1 MPKDKNTCVYVVKQF
16 QPQEGYNGEIIY
28 TYTNEEDAVQAA
40 RNLNKTYGKNCI
52 FNMDGDYEQSLD
64 EENCHF
70 YLVEACVIDDYI
82 PEQEKYY
89 NYFVIKA
96 GWDFIGEN
104 DTIVEH
110 IDKAMKFNTW
120 DEARSMIKVLE
131 SLNIAEEKGP
141 LYIQGVDK
149 YYYE

>member
-1 MPKDKNTCVYVVKQF
+1 MKKKQTVYMVKQY
-16 QPQEGYNGEIIY
+16 QPTQGYNGDTIY
-28 TYTNEEDAVQAA
+28 IFSNEEEAVDVA
-40 RNLNKTYGKNCI
+40 RDLNKTYGNKCI
-52 FNMDGDYEQSLD
+52 FTMEGDYVESLD

-70 YLVEACVIDDYI
+70 YLVEPTIVDMKYVK
-82 PEQEKYY
+82 EGKYY

-96 GWDFIGEN
+96 GWNFIGKN

-131 SLNIAEEKGP
+131 SLNIVEEKGP
-141 LYIQGVDK
+141 LYIQGVDN

>member
-1 MPKDKNTCVYVVKQF
+1 MPKDKNICIYVVKQY

-28 TYTNEEDAVQAA
+28 TYTNEEDATQAA
-40 RNLNKTYGKNCI
+40 RNLNKTYGNKCI
-52 FNMDGDYEQSLD
+52 FNMDGDYEESLD
-64 EENCHF
+64 EDNCHF
-70 YLVEACVIDDYI
+70 YTVEACIVDNCI

-89 NYFVIKA
+89 NYFVIKV

-131 SLNIAEEKGP
+131 SLSITEEKGP

>member
-28 TYTNEEDAVQAA
+28 HYTNKEDANQAA
-40 RNLNKTYGKNCI
+40 RNLNKTYGNRCI
-52 FNMDGDYEQSLD
+52 FNMDGDYEKSLD

-70 YLVEACVIDDYI
+70 YLAEACAIDEHV

-104 DTIVEH
+104 DTIVEKAK
-110 IDKAMKFNTW
+110 DAMKFNSW
-120 DEARSMIKVLE
+120 DEARGMIKVFE
-131 SLNIAEEKGP
+131 SLDICEGLL
-141 LYIQGVDK
+141 LYVQGIQNYG
-149 YYYE
+149 Y

>member
-1 MPKDKNTCVYVVKQF
+1 MPKNKNTCVYVVKQF
-16 QPQEGYNGEIIY
+16 QPQEGYNGDIIY
-28 TYTNEEDAVQAA
+28 TYTNEEDAIQAA
-40 RNLNKTYGKNCI
+40 RNLNKTDGNRCI

-131 SLNIAEEKGP
+131 SLDIYEGVGPMYIKGVNK
-141 LYIQGVDK
+141 I
-149 YYYE
+149 